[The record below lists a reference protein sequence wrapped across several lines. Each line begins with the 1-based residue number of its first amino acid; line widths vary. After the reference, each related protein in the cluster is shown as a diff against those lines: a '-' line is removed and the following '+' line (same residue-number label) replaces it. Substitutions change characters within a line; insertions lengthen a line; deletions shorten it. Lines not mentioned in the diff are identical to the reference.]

1 MTYFIVSALISGE
14 KVTQSPTEVTVDE
27 GSYAA
32 FFCTTDVTATNMFW
46 YIQKAG
52 HVPNLLVRDFTRE
65 NELDE
70 EMKGRLSFKYDR
82 TTRQFPLNITNVK
95 MTDAG
100 TYYCAMYPTLC
111 TNGTKLNVLP
121 NIPPTTEPSV
131 YRLEPEEIVAGL
143 PSSVCL
149 ATDFQSPNGT
159 IEGHVTNEKKTQTLT
174 LMLDSSSDHTW
185 RYAAIFW
192 DDSLNVDETC
202 KVKYDKGNLISEGV
216 KIHCNERINTVSL
229 TVLGLRMLT
238 AKAIVFNL
246 IITLRLWS
254 S

>member
-1 MTYFIVSALISGE
+1 M
-14 KVTQSPTEVTVDE
+14 
-27 GSYAA
+27 
-32 FFCTTDVTATNMFW
+32 
-46 YIQKAG
+46 
-52 HVPNLLVRDFTRE
+52 
-65 NELDE
+65 
-70 EMKGRLSFKYDR
+70 
-82 TTRQFPLNITNVK
+82 
-95 MTDAG
+95 
-100 TYYCAMYPTLC
+100 
-111 TNGTKLNVLP
+111 GTKITFGQGTLLHVRP

-202 KVKYDKGNLISEGV
+202 KVKYDKGNLISEGNDV
-216 KIHCNERINTVSL
+216 TVCETSSEGEFETDERINTVSL

>member
-1 MTYFIVSALISGE
+1 MEINV
-14 KVTQSPTEVTVDE
+14 VTLHKII
-27 GSYAA
+27 
-32 FFCTTDVTATNMFW
+32 ATNMFW

-100 TYYCAMYPTLC
+100 TYYCKLHCVDNYKITFGR
-111 TNGTKLNVLP
+111 GTELIIQP

-202 KVKYDKGNLISEGV
+202 KVKYDKGNLISED
-216 KIHCNERINTVSL
+216 ERINTVSL